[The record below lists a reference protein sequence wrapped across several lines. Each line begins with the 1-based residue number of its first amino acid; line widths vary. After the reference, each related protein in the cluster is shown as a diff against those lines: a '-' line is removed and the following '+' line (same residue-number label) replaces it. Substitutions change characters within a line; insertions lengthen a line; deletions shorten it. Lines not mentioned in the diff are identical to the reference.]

1 MKPYDTSGMLENE
14 DELESVLRDYFQQE
28 MPPELQELSELSDEE
43 FEVHY
48 QQLRVADKS
57 KPEPVARRGAQRGIL
72 ISAVSASLLLGLV
85 WAFYPKAP
93 AGPELSSLPA
103 SREAEPAILPESL
116 EPVVSDA
123 LEMELDTLVTLDHGE
138 APLELTPEIDDSIR
152 ESIDIT
158 LYNTELGPVE
168 QRTELSWTNITVE
181 NPETGSHVKMS
192 MPELTIDFVPVNKSS
207 LSLIGDEIDGES
219 QQ

>member
-43 FEVHY
+43 FEAHY
-48 QQLRVADKS
+48 QQLRAANRRS
-57 KPEPVARRGAQRGIL
+57 PEPAARQGTQRGIL
-72 ISAVSASLLLGLV
+72 ISVVSACLLLGLV
-85 WAFYPKAP
+85 WAFYPKTP
-93 AGPELSSLPA
+93 EGPDLTSQPMPN
-103 SREAEPAILPESL
+103 EAAHTILPEKS
-116 EPVVSDA
+116 ETIAPDE

-207 LSLIGDEIDGES
+207 LSLIGDETDGDT